1 MAAVFTAVVKLR
13 IDAWTPPPYYG
24 YTIGGQTLLLTVY
37 GGKFLHHLLPLR
49 DATVWVENLLLTAL
63 CAAAA
68 AQFSHAQRRGHFSIA
83 PLLALALTILSF
95 SSPWAPAPPCRCAW
109 SPRWHW
115 ASRYVNSR
123 KERRTMTQKR
133 TSALRRTL
141 ERILP
146 PNVPADTMHG
156 IIVGSLAIG
165 ALAAA
170 IDFTARYSTAYRSL
184 FGWNGWLSDTALMNS
199 FSAYAEPVVIV
210 FGVVVLLAL
219 LSAVMLYSSYYLGGR
234 SIYLMR
240 RLPDGRQ
247 TLRRQVWTAPLLWA
261 VSTVVLCAL
270 VLGLCYG
277 AWYCITPSQCLPT
290 EENIQRVSD
299 AMAALSHSHYYG

>member
-1 MAAVFTAVVKLR
+1 
-13 IDAWTPPPYYG
+13 
-24 YTIGGQTLLLTVY
+24 
-37 GGKFLHHLLPLR
+37 
-49 DATVWVENLLLTAL
+49 
-63 CAAAA
+63 
-68 AQFSHAQRRGHFSIA
+68 
-83 PLLALALTILSF
+83 
-95 SSPWAPAPPCRCAW
+95 
-109 SPRWHW
+109 
-115 ASRYVNSR
+115 
-123 KERRTMTQKR
+123 MTQKR
-133 TSALRRTL
+133 TSALHRTL

-146 PNVPADTMHG
+146 PNVPAGTMHG

-170 IDFTARYSTAYRSL
+170 IDFIARYSTAYRSL
-184 FGWNGWLSDTALMNS
+184 FGWNGWLSDTALMGP

-247 TLRRQVWTAPLLWA
+247 TLRRQVWAAPLLWA
-261 VSTVVLCAL
+261 VCTVVLCAL

-277 AWYCITPSQCLPT
+277 AWCWITPSQCLPT
-290 EENIQRVSD
+290 AENIQRVSD

>member
-1 MAAVFTAVVKLR
+1 
-13 IDAWTPPPYYG
+13 
-24 YTIGGQTLLLTVY
+24 
-37 GGKFLHHLLPLR
+37 
-49 DATVWVENLLLTAL
+49 
-63 CAAAA
+63 
-68 AQFSHAQRRGHFSIA
+68 
-83 PLLALALTILSF
+83 
-95 SSPWAPAPPCRCAW
+95 
-109 SPRWHW
+109 
-115 ASRYVNSR
+115 
-123 KERRTMTQKR
+123 MTQKR

-170 IDFTARYSTAYRSL
+170 IDFTVHYAATYRGMFYWDGRL
-184 FGWNGWLSDTALMNS
+184 MDTALMGP

-240 RLPDGRQ
+240 RLPDGKQ
-247 TLRRQVWTAPLLWA
+247 TIRRQVWTAPLLWA
-261 VSTVVLCAL
+261 VCAAVLGAVVLC
-270 VLGLCYG
+270 LCYG
-277 AWYCITPSQCLPT
+277 AWYCITPDQCLPT

>member
-1 MAAVFTAVVKLR
+1 
-13 IDAWTPPPYYG
+13 
-24 YTIGGQTLLLTVY
+24 
-37 GGKFLHHLLPLR
+37 
-49 DATVWVENLLLTAL
+49 
-63 CAAAA
+63 
-68 AQFSHAQRRGHFSIA
+68 
-83 PLLALALTILSF
+83 
-95 SSPWAPAPPCRCAW
+95 
-109 SPRWHW
+109 
-115 ASRYVNSR
+115 
-123 KERRTMTQKR
+123 MTQKR
-133 TSALRRTL
+133 TSALRRAL

-170 IDFTARYSTAYRSL
+170 IDFTVHYAATYRGMFYWDGRL
-184 FGWNGWLSDTALMNS
+184 MDTALMGP

-247 TLRRQVWTAPLLWA
+247 TLRRQVWTVPLLWA
-261 VSTVVLCAL
+261 VCAAALGAVVLT
-270 VLGLCYG
+270 LCYA

-290 EENIQRVSD
+290 EENVQRVMNAIAS
-299 AMAALSHSHYYG
+299 SPYSHYYG

>member
-1 MAAVFTAVVKLR
+1 
-13 IDAWTPPPYYG
+13 
-24 YTIGGQTLLLTVY
+24 
-37 GGKFLHHLLPLR
+37 
-49 DATVWVENLLLTAL
+49 
-63 CAAAA
+63 
-68 AQFSHAQRRGHFSIA
+68 
-83 PLLALALTILSF
+83 
-95 SSPWAPAPPCRCAW
+95 
-109 SPRWHW
+109 
-115 ASRYVNSR
+115 
-123 KERRTMTQKR
+123 MTQKR
-133 TSALRRTL
+133 TSALHRTL

-170 IDFTARYSTAYRSL
+170 IDFTVHYAATYRGMFYWDGRL
-184 FGWNGWLSDTALMNS
+184 MDTALMGP

-247 TLRRQVWTAPLLWA
+247 TLRRQVWAAPLLWA
-261 VSTVVLCAL
+261 VCTVVLCAL

-277 AWYCITPSQCLPT
+277 VWYCITPSQCLPT
-290 EENIQRVSD
+290 EENVQRVMN
-299 AMAALSHSHYYG
+299 AIAASPYSHYYG

>member
-1 MAAVFTAVVKLR
+1 MM
-13 IDAWTPPPYYG
+13 
-24 YTIGGQTLLLTVY
+24 
-37 GGKFLHHLLPLR
+37 
-49 DATVWVENLLLTAL
+49 E
-63 CAAAA
+63 
-68 AQFSHAQRRGHFSIA
+68 
-83 PLLALALTILSF
+83 
-95 SSPWAPAPPCRCAW
+95 
-109 SPRWHW
+109 
-115 ASRYVNSR
+115 
-123 KERRTMTQKR
+123 KR
-133 TSALRRTL
+133 TSALRRAL

-146 PNVPADTMHG
+146 PNVPVDTMHG
-156 IIVGSLAIG
+156 ISVGSLAIG

-170 IDFTARYSTAYRSL
+170 IDFTVHYDATCRGMFYWDGRLMDA
-184 FGWNGWLSDTALMNS
+184 ALMGP
-199 FSAYAEPVVIV
+199 FSAYVEPVVIV

-290 EENIQRVSD
+290 EENVQRVMN
-299 AMAALSHSHYYG
+299 AIAASPYSHYYG

>member
-1 MAAVFTAVVKLR
+1 
-13 IDAWTPPPYYG
+13 
-24 YTIGGQTLLLTVY
+24 
-37 GGKFLHHLLPLR
+37 
-49 DATVWVENLLLTAL
+49 
-63 CAAAA
+63 
-68 AQFSHAQRRGHFSIA
+68 
-83 PLLALALTILSF
+83 
-95 SSPWAPAPPCRCAW
+95 
-109 SPRWHW
+109 
-115 ASRYVNSR
+115 
-123 KERRTMTQKR
+123 MTQKR

-170 IDFTARYSTAYRSL
+170 IDFTVHYAATYRGMFYWDGRL
-184 FGWNGWLSDTALMNS
+184 MDTALMGP

-240 RLPDGRQ
+240 RLPDGKQ
-247 TLRRQVWTAPLLWA
+247 TIRRQVWTAPLLWA
-261 VSTVVLCAL
+261 VCAAALGAVVLT
-270 VLGLCYG
+270 LCYA
-277 AWYCITPSQCLPT
+277 AWCWITPSQCLPT
-290 EENIQRVSD
+290 AENIQRVSD

>member
-1 MAAVFTAVVKLR
+1 
-13 IDAWTPPPYYG
+13 
-24 YTIGGQTLLLTVY
+24 
-37 GGKFLHHLLPLR
+37 
-49 DATVWVENLLLTAL
+49 
-63 CAAAA
+63 
-68 AQFSHAQRRGHFSIA
+68 
-83 PLLALALTILSF
+83 
-95 SSPWAPAPPCRCAW
+95 
-109 SPRWHW
+109 
-115 ASRYVNSR
+115 
-123 KERRTMTQKR
+123 MTEKR
-133 TSALRRTL
+133 TSALRRAL

-156 IIVGSLAIG
+156 IIIGSLAIG

-170 IDFTARYSTAYRSL
+170 IDFTVHYAATYRGMFYWDGRL
-184 FGWNGWLSDTALMNS
+184 MDTALMGP

-261 VSTVVLCAL
+261 VCAAALGAL

-290 EENIQRVSD
+290 AENIQRVSD